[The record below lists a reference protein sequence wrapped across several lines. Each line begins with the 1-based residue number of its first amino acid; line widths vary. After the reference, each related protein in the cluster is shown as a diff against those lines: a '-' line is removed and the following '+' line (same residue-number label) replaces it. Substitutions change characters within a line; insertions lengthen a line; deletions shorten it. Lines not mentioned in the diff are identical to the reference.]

1 MRHKEQSHWTL
12 VPAMKLSLEDFLS
25 YLDLERGLSKNTH
38 AAYEKDLLEFGD
50 FLRKKKLAGTW
61 EDVQPEHVSDWLAD
75 LTKHAV
81 SARSAARKLS
91 ALHLLA
97 KWLVIEGIRADD
109 FCEIISPPSVV
120 KSVPDAPTEEEITRL
135 LEAEMPR
142 TPQGLRDR
150 AMLEL
155 MYSSGLRAS
164 EICKIELQ
172 SLNLDEGVILVH
184 GKGNKERLVPV
195 GKSAICAI
203 EAYLNSENGRAKLVK
218 EKTGS
223 AVFLSQWGKAISR
236 KTLWVLVQ
244 EWATRAGIRKKLHP
258 HELRHAFA
266 THLLAHGA
274 DLRSIQEMLGHANIS
289 TTEIYTAV
297 AKTRLI
303 SEHARTHPL
312 EKGK

>member
-1 MRHKEQSHWTL
+1 MK
-12 VPAMKLSLEDFLS
+12 VAMGDFLS

-38 AAYEKDLLEFGD
+38 CSYEKDLLEFGD
-50 FLRKKKLAGTW
+50 FVCKKQIADWT
-61 EDVQPEHVSDWLAD
+61 DVQAEHVSEWLARLNAD
-75 LTKHAV
+75 GI
-81 SARSAARKLS
+81 SARSVARKLS

-97 KWLVIEGIRADD
+97 KWLVVEGQRADD
-109 FCEIISPPSVV
+109 FCEIVSRPTIG
-120 KSVPDAPTEEEITRL
+120 KSVPEAPTEEEITRL
-135 LEAEMPR
+135 LDAPVPA

-164 EICKIELQ
+164 EICGLELQ
-172 SLNLDEGVILVH
+172 SLNLEDGVILVH

-195 GKSAICAI
+195 GKSAVKALTN
-203 EAYLNSENGRAKLVK
+203 YLYDEGGRQKLVK
-218 EKTGS
+218 AKTGS
-223 AVFLSQWGKAISR
+223 AVFLSQWGRAISR
-236 KTLWVLVQ
+236 KMLWVLVQ
-244 EWATRAGIRKKLHP
+244 EWTTRAGITKKIHP

-303 SEHARTHPL
+303 GEHARTHPL
-312 EKGK
+312 ERKPKS